1 MNEIFE
7 RVRELQN
14 DKSTA
19 SKLIIT
25 DNIVNLIKWSQTI
38 VNKNNIIFF
47 NIYKLL
53 NNKYIKPDKF
63 SQEEY
68 DNLVNLLIDYL

>member
-53 NNKYIKPDKF
+53 NNKYKAR
-63 SQEEY
+63 
-68 DNLVNLLIDYL
+68 

>member
-38 VNKNNIIFF
+38 VKKNNIIFF
-47 NIYKLL
+47 NISKLL
-53 NNKYIKPDKF
+53 YINIKPDKF

>member
-53 NNKYIKPDKF
+53 NNK
-63 SQEEY
+63 
-68 DNLVNLLIDYL
+68 